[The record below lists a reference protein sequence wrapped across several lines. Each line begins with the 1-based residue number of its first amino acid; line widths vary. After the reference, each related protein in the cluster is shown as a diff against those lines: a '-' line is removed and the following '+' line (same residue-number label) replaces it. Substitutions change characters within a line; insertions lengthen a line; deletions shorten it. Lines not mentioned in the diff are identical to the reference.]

1 VVVED
6 GRNVP
11 SGGSRAW
18 SKRNTRTL
26 RPCNRRAI
34 PPCARRA
41 TGSEWR
47 WLFWN
52 APRRCARDC
61 ARGER
66 GSDLLES
73 RNRFSAGASKFVDS
87 SPREKGKAFR
97 SGVERSWLP
106 RAFPYGRH
114 FPPRLRRP
122 RPISQMTHALVVKP
136 RAQRH
141 EWNLY
146 LNAAMF
152 TSTTMLDEVAFVAK
166 GEATVREM
174 VEQIRVE
181 TGRGNQ
187 TRPRRVDGF
196 EEKWTKVLFRG
207 QELCQDMSWD
217 DVGVFANATADE
229 DKKVVVTVVWKEIAA
244 EGYKVA
250 TDAMDDVSTD
260 EDENGDEFDYCY

>member
-1 VVVED
+1 M
-6 GRNVP
+6 
-11 SGGSRAW
+11 
-18 SKRNTRTL
+18 
-26 RPCNRRAI
+26 
-34 PPCARRA
+34 
-41 TGSEWR
+41 
-47 WLFWN
+47 
-52 APRRCARDC
+52 
-61 ARGER
+61 
-66 GSDLLES
+66 
-73 RNRFSAGASKFVDS
+73 
-87 SPREKGKAFR
+87 
-97 SGVERSWLP
+97 P

-250 TDAMDDVSTD
+250 TDAMDDMSTD